1 MKTNHLK
8 SNIFSAR
15 KFVFLF
21 ILMAYAPM
29 NMMGKI
35 AFAYD
40 AAGNRIKRELVI
52 TQKNMAPGKTA
63 GVYENY
69 YDSIGEKSVTL
80 ISDGSGIVQISI
92 NVFNENDTG
101 HAYVYSLG
109 GLNVLDREIIGSL
122 TSIDLSSSP
131 KGVYI
136 LTVRINENQT
146 TWKIT
151 KK

>member
-1 MKTNHLK
+1 
-8 SNIFSAR
+8 
-15 KFVFLF
+15 
-21 ILMAYAPM
+21 M

-80 ISDGSGIVQISI
+80 TSDGSGIVQISI